1 MTARPPVEI
10 SPPDIS
16 AYQDGGA
23 GVPWFIAL
31 DSGRRGPHVLL
42 TALVH
47 GNEPCGA
54 IALDALMKAGLRP
67 ATGKVTLGFV
77 NVAAYAR
84 FDPADPDQM
93 RFLDQDMNRLWD
105 PSVLDGPSRSRE
117 LDRAREIRPL
127 VDSADMLLD
136 LHSMQQDTA
145 PLILA
150 GRREK
155 GLDLARRVG
164 TPETVV
170 RDDGHPTGRRLRD
183 YGRFGDASKDS
194 AALLVECGQ
203 HWSLR
208 AAGTALETALAFLL
222 RTGAIDRVPHGLAPP
237 AEPRPQRVVDVTHT
251 VTAATDDFTFTAD
264 FQGLEVL
271 ETAGAPIG
279 RDGAQPIVAP
289 HDGCVIIMPCRNV
302 RKGQTAVRLG
312 RFAEARGDG
321 DSAR

>member
-1 MTARPPVEI
+1 MTPRPPVEI

-16 AYQDGGA
+16 AYQDGGT

-31 DSGRRGPHVLL
+31 DSGRQGPHVLL

-54 IALDALMKAGLRP
+54 IALDALMKARLRP
-67 ATGKVTLGFV
+67 AAGKVTLGFV

-84 FDPADPDQM
+84 FDPADPCRT

-105 PSVLDGPSRSRE
+105 SAVLEGKSRSRE
-117 LDRAREIRPL
+117 LDRARQIRPI
-127 VDSADMLLD
+127 VNEADMLLD
-136 LHSMQQDTA
+136 LHSMQQDATS
-145 PLILA
+145 LILA
-150 GRREK
+150 GRHEK

-170 RDDGHPTGRRLRD
+170 RDDGHLTGRRLRD
-183 YGRFGDASKDS
+183 YGRFGDSEEDA

-203 HWSLR
+203 HWSVR
-208 AAGTALETALAFLL
+208 AAETALETALAFLL
-222 RTGAIDRVPHGLAPP
+222 RTGAIDRVPAGLRPL

-251 VTAATDDFTFTAD
+251 VTTATDRFTFAAD
-264 FQGLEVL
+264 FRGLEVM
-271 ETAGAPIG
+271 ERAGAPIG
-279 RDGAQPIVAP
+279 RDGAHPILAP
-289 HDGCVIIMPCRNV
+289 HDGCVIIMPCHNV

-312 RFAEARGDG
+312 RFVEADGVGDG
-321 DSAR
+321 AE